1 MQVPVLSVWQPDWHA
16 VPDQRSVR
24 PAPAAPLPGHGGT
37 PGGRPLMGKNA
48 YKTQKEKYIHFCWL
62 RVQSVG
68 QFDLSVTRFQKV
80 VCSSPKTSVPFG
92 QKEKQCD
99 L

>member
-1 MQVPVLSVWQPDWHA
+1 
-16 VPDQRSVR
+16 
-24 PAPAAPLPGHGGT
+24 
-37 PGGRPLMGKNA
+37 MGKKA
-48 YKTQKEKYIHFCWL
+48 YKTQRKNIYIFAGC
-62 RVQSVG
+62 VDSVG